1 MTSDTAPVDNAGFS
15 TETINPGLGYVGALG
30 TVIHRMHT
38 AYYYDGFLLIT

>member
-1 MTSDTAPVDNAGFS
+1 MSDSAPVDNVWFS
-15 TETINPGLGYVGALG
+15 TEPTNSGLGYLSALG

>member
-1 MTSDTAPVDNAGFS
+1 MPDSAPVDNVWFS
-15 TETINPGLGYVGALG
+15 TEAINSELGCVGALD

>member
-1 MTSDTAPVDNAGFS
+1 MSDSATVNNVYFS
-15 TETINPGLGYVGALG
+15 TEPINSGLGYMSALS